1 MLPCN
6 VVVQEIAPGKVEVA
20 AVDPVASM
28 QAIQNPLLGELAE
41 EVSNKLKKVIQ
52 QLK

>member
-6 VVVQEIAPGKVEVA
+6 VIVREEAPGKIEIA

-28 QAIQNPLLGELAE
+28 QAIHNPLLGEIAGAVRAMLQTV
-41 EVSNKLKKVIQ
+41 VSEL
-52 QLK
+52 